1 MSDRRDF
8 VKKSLLSSAALLTAR
23 SAFAHSPEVSD
34 KHYNTTTGAPIVIST
49 WDFGKEAN
57 AEAWKMLS
65 KNSRAVDAVE
75 SGVRVPEADAT
86 NQTVG
91 RGGRPDR
98 DGRVTLDASIMDD
111 KGNCG
116 SVACLEHV
124 VHAISVAR
132 MVMDRT
138 PHVMLAGE
146 GAFRFAMDNGF
157 KKENLLTEQSEQ
169 EWKEWLKEHKYTP
182 QANIENKMPA
192 GPGNH
197 DTIGM
202 LAMDTHG
209 NMGGACT
216 TSGMAYK
223 MRGRIGDSP
232 IIGAGL
238 FVDNEVGAATS
249 SGLGEEVIRTVGSH
263 LVVESMR
270 LGMSPEAA
278 CRRAI
283 ERIAAHHP
291 DKPEE
296 IQVGFLALNKHGEF
310 GAFALRD
317 GFTYAVRSHKE
328 EKIYSAPFLWK

>member
-23 SAFAHSPEVSD
+23 SAFAHSAEVSD
-34 KHYNTTTGAPIVIST
+34 KHYATTTGAPIVIST

-57 AEAWKMLS
+57 EEAWKMLH
-65 KNSRAVDAVE
+65 KNARAVDAVE

-132 MVMDRT
+132 MVMERT

-146 GAFRFAMDNGF
+146 GALRFALDNGF

-169 EWKEWLKEHKYTP
+169 EWKEWLKENKYTP

-202 LAMDTHG
+202 LAMDTFG

-270 LGMSPEAA
+270 LGLSPEAA

-291 DKPEE
+291 DKPKE
-296 IQVGFLALNKHGEF
+296 IQVGFIALNKHGEF
-310 GAFALRD
+310 GAFALQD
-317 GFTYAVRSHKE
+317 GFTYAVRSNKE